1 MMKVLVCD
9 DSITIRK
16 KLGKALQ
23 SIIECEVVEAENG
36 MEAIRLYK
44 ETIPNLV
51 FMDIVMP
58 EKDGLEAVAE
68 IRLHDQKAKIVML
81 SSVGTKEN
89 LKTALKLGAVD
100 FIQKP
105 WNIERLQEII
115 EENHKEGV

>member
-1 MMKVLVCD
+1 
-9 DSITIRK
+9 
-16 KLGKALQ
+16 
-23 SIIECEVVEAENG
+23 